1 MKYIIEKHINSY
13 KENILDILLEIER
26 TSDTRLFQLK
36 DEMIYSLSHNIS
48 EQSKKIIQ
56 YPTYG
61 DDGMAS
67 EVRIVLNIKFKSL

>member
-1 MKYIIEKHINSY
+1 
-13 KENILDILLEIER
+13 
-26 TSDTRLFQLK
+26 
-36 DEMIYSLSHNIS
+36 MIYSLSHNIS